1 MSGREQTMILV
12 KPDGVQR
19 ALIGEIIGRLEKKG
33 LQLVALKLL
42 RVSPE
47 LAAKH
52 YQEHLGKSFYS
63 DLVSFITSSP
73 VVAMAWEGD
82 SAVSLARRLIGET
95 DPQKAAPGTIR
106 GDLAMITQNNLVHG
120 SDSPESARREIGLF
134 FCDDEILSYQMHL
147 EPWIYGG

>member
-1 MSGREQTMILV
+1 MSGREQTLILV

-19 ALIGEIIGRLEKKG
+19 ALVGEIISRFEKKG
-33 LQLVALKLL
+33 LQMVALKLL

-52 YQEHLGKSFYS
+52 YQEHLGKGFYN

-73 VVAMAWEGD
+73 VAAMVWEG
-82 SAVSLARRLIGET
+82 SGAVSLARRLIGET

-120 SDSPESARREIGLF
+120 SDSPKSARREIALF
-134 FCDDEILSYQMHL
+134 FCEDEILSYQMHV
-147 EPWIYGG
+147 ESWIYGG